1 LRRAF
6 GACRRVGGSLTLGCF
21 GLKGLSFGWNLE
33 LEFGIVGFCFSVF
46 RGSRLEAVF
55 ASWLTQNSKRQARRG
70 MIRFLLIVSI
80 FCALGAAG
88 LGFLNRAKL
97 ARLSQELIESHSSS
111 DETGK
116 KLKDLQQNLQ
126 QTEDR
131 LSTQERLTQ
140 QERDARS
147 AELNSTKAKLNQAT
161 EQLTAR
167 DSENKALTA
176 ALTEAGRNL
185 EQKQRAEEDRQAL
198 ARRLID
204 VEDELNQFRIAA
216 NKGKTRA
223 TFLLEGSILSINQEA
238 KALTVSLGSD
248 SGVATNSRLTV
259 MKNGENVAQLRVVSV
274 EPNSCVAEFVSAS
287 PDNLSKVAVG
297 DAVLLATK

>member
-1 LRRAF
+1 
-6 GACRRVGGSLTLGCF
+6 
-21 GLKGLSFGWNLE
+21 
-33 LEFGIVGFCFSVF
+33 
-46 RGSRLEAVF
+46 
-55 ASWLTQNSKRQARRG
+55 
-70 MIRFLLIVSI
+70 MIRFLLLVSI
-80 FCALGAAG
+80 FCAVGAVV

-97 ARLSQELIESHSSS
+97 TRLSEGLIESRSA
-111 DETGK
+111 EAKAGNQ
-116 KLKDLQQNLQ
+116 LNDLQQKLK

-147 AELNSTKAKLNQAT
+147 AELNATKGKLNQAT

-185 EQKQRAEEDRQAL
+185 EQKQRAEQDRQAL
-198 ARRLID
+198 GRRLID
-204 VEDELNQFRIAA
+204 VEDELNQFRLTA
-216 NKGKTRA
+216 NKSRIKPIVP
-223 TFLLEGSILSINQEA
+223 LEGSILSINQEA

-248 SGVATNSRLTV
+248 SGVGANSRLTV
-259 MKNGENVAQLRVVSV
+259 VRNGEKLTQLRVVSV
-274 EPNSCVAEFVSAS
+274 EANSCIAEFSSAA

-297 DAVLLATK
+297 DSVLLATK

>member
-1 LRRAF
+1 
-6 GACRRVGGSLTLGCF
+6 
-21 GLKGLSFGWNLE
+21 
-33 LEFGIVGFCFSVF
+33 
-46 RGSRLEAVF
+46 
-55 ASWLTQNSKRQARRG
+55 
-70 MIRFLLIVSI
+70 MIRFLLVVSI
-80 FCALGAAG
+80 FCALGAAV

-97 ARLSQELIESHSSS
+97 TRLSEDLSESRSAGAQAGTQLN
-111 DETGK
+111 DFQQ
-116 KLKDLQQNLQ
+116 KLK

-147 AELNSTKAKLNQAT
+147 TELNVTKGKLNQAT

-185 EQKQRAEEDRQAL
+185 EQKQRAEQDRQAL

-204 VEDELNQFRIAA
+204 VENELNQFRVAA
-216 NKGKTRA
+216 NRAKLKTPVP
-223 TFLLEGSILSINQEA
+223 LEGSILSINQEA
-238 KALTVSLGSD
+238 KALTVSLGTD

-259 MKNGENVAQLRVVSV
+259 VRNGEKLAQLRVVSA
-274 EPNSCVAEFVSAS
+274 ELNSCVAEFASAA
-287 PDNLSKVAVG
+287 PDNLSRVAVG
-297 DAVLLATK
+297 DSVLLATK

>member
-1 LRRAF
+1 
-6 GACRRVGGSLTLGCF
+6 
-21 GLKGLSFGWNLE
+21 
-33 LEFGIVGFCFSVF
+33 
-46 RGSRLEAVF
+46 
-55 ASWLTQNSKRQARRG
+55 
-70 MIRFLLIVSI
+70 MIRFLLVVSI
-80 FCALGAAG
+80 FCALGAAV

-97 ARLSQELIESHSSS
+97 ARLSDDLS
-111 DETGK
+111 DARSASAQTGTQ
-116 KLKDLQQNLQ
+116 LGDLQQKLK

-147 AELNSTKAKLNQAT
+147 SELNLTKAKLNQAT

-185 EQKQRAEEDRQAL
+185 EQKQRAEQDRQAL

-204 VEDELNQFRIAA
+204 VEDELNQFRLAA
-216 NKGKTRA
+216 NRTKVRA
-223 TFLLEGSILSINQEA
+223 AVPLAGSILSINQEA
-238 KALTVSLGSD
+238 KALTVSLGTD
-248 SGVATNSRLTV
+248 AGVTTNSRLTV
-259 MKNGENVAQLRVVSV
+259 VRNGEKLTQLRVVSV
-274 EPNSCVAEFVSAS
+274 ELNSCVAEFTSAA

-297 DAVLLATK
+297 DSVLLATK

>member
-1 LRRAF
+1 
-6 GACRRVGGSLTLGCF
+6 
-21 GLKGLSFGWNLE
+21 
-33 LEFGIVGFCFSVF
+33 
-46 RGSRLEAVF
+46 
-55 ASWLTQNSKRQARRG
+55 
-70 MIRFLLIVSI
+70 MIRFLLLVSI
-80 FCALGAAG
+80 FCAVGAVV

-97 ARLSQELIESHSSS
+97 TRLSEGLIESRSA
-111 DETGK
+111 EAKAGNQ
-116 KLKDLQQNLQ
+116 LNDLQQKLK

-147 AELNSTKAKLNQAT
+147 AELNATKGKLNQAT

-185 EQKQRAEEDRQAL
+185 EQKQRAEQDRQAL
-198 ARRLID
+198 GRRLID
-204 VEDELNQFRIAA
+204 VEDELNQFRLTA
-216 NKGKTRA
+216 NKSRIKPIVP
-223 TFLLEGSILSINQEA
+223 LEGSILSINQEA

-248 SGVATNSRLTV
+248 SGVGANSRLTV
-259 MKNGENVAQLRVVSV
+259 VRNGEKLTQLRVVSV
-274 EPNSCVAEFVSAS
+274 EPNSCIAEFASAA

-297 DAVLLATK
+297 DSVLLATK

>member
-1 LRRAF
+1 MDQLEEKGNGFRAARVW
-6 GACRRVGGSLTLGCF
+6 GVAACSGDPDVRM
-21 GLKGLSFGWNLE
+21 
-33 LEFGIVGFCFSVF
+33 F
-46 RGSRLEAVF
+46 RIKRFIFRLE
-55 ASWLTQNSKRQARRG
+55 SG

-80 FCALGAAG
+80 FCALSAAG

-259 MKNGENVAQLRVVSV
+259 MKNGENIAQLRVVSV

>member
-1 LRRAF
+1 
-6 GACRRVGGSLTLGCF
+6 
-21 GLKGLSFGWNLE
+21 
-33 LEFGIVGFCFSVF
+33 
-46 RGSRLEAVF
+46 
-55 ASWLTQNSKRQARRG
+55 
-70 MIRFLLIVSI
+70 MIRFLLLVSI
-80 FCALGAAG
+80 FCAVGAVV

-97 ARLSQELIESHSSS
+97 ARLSEGLIESRSA
-111 DETGK
+111 EAKAGNQ
-116 KLKDLQQNLQ
+116 LNDLQQKLK

-147 AELNSTKAKLNQAT
+147 AELNTTKGKLNQAT

-185 EQKQRAEEDRQAL
+185 EQKQRAEQDRQAL
-198 ARRLID
+198 GRRLID
-204 VEDELNQFRIAA
+204 VEDELNQFRLTA
-216 NKGKTRA
+216 NKSRIKPIVP
-223 TFLLEGSILSINQEA
+223 LEGSILSINQEA

-248 SGVATNSRLTV
+248 SGVGANSRLTV
-259 MKNGENVAQLRVVSV
+259 VRNGEKLTQLRVVSV
-274 EPNSCVAEFVSAS
+274 EPNSCIAEFASAA

-297 DAVLLATK
+297 DSVLLATK

>member
-1 LRRAF
+1 
-6 GACRRVGGSLTLGCF
+6 
-21 GLKGLSFGWNLE
+21 
-33 LEFGIVGFCFSVF
+33 
-46 RGSRLEAVF
+46 
-55 ASWLTQNSKRQARRG
+55 
-70 MIRFLLIVSI
+70 MIRFLLVVSI
-80 FCALGAAG
+80 FCALGATV

-97 ARLSQELIESHSSS
+97 TRLSDDLSESRSVSAQAGNQLNELQQ
-111 DETGK
+111 
-116 KLKDLQQNLQ
+116 KLK

-140 QERDARS
+140 QERDSRS
-147 AELNSTKAKLNQAT
+147 AELNATKAKLNQAT

-185 EQKQRAEEDRQAL
+185 GQKQRAEQDRQVL

-204 VEDELNQFRIAA
+204 VEDALNQFRLAA
-216 NKGKTRA
+216 NKAKGKY
-223 TFLLEGSILSINQEA
+223 TFPLEGSILSINQEA

-259 MKNGENVAQLRVVSV
+259 VRNGEKLTQLRVVSV
-274 EPNSCVAEFVSAS
+274 EPNSCVAEFASAA
-287 PDNLSKVAVG
+287 PDNLSKVAIG
-297 DAVLLATK
+297 DSVLLATK